1 MPPAGTSGSRM
12 DAKKR
17 PGRGWG
23 VHPLTH
29 RPRTSRAERALPVKV
44 VRPGGAPH
52 GDGHPSPRS
61 PEGGPTVTG

>member
-44 VRPGGAPH
+44 VRPVG
-52 GDGHPSPRS
+52 RS
-61 PEGGPTVTG
+61 TVTGSARPAPRKVGRR